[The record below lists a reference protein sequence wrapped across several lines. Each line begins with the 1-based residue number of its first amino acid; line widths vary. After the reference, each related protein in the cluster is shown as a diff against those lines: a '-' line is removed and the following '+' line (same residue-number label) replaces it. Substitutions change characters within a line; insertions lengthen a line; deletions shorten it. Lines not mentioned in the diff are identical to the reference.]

1 VLCDQWFEDAPAELI
16 QALQRASFIHP
27 HKASVPDYIG
37 GKNGGKPAFQILL
50 PRERLTV
57 QGH

>member
-50 PRERLTV
+50 PRERD
-57 QGH
+57 